1 MVKNVIITVLIILM
15 IITLVFAWMY
25 RNEAMAANIVNEKLR
40 EASEQ
45 LSRNSQIERDRQ
57 YQLSLRLK
65 AENDELKERLKDC
78 D

>member
-1 MVKNVIITVLIILM
+1 M

-25 RNEAMAANIVNEKLR
+25 RNEAMAANIANEQLR

-45 LSRNSQIERDRQ
+45 LSRNSQMERDRQ

>member
-1 MVKNVIITVLIILM
+1 MVKNVIITGLIILM

-25 RNEAMAANIVNEKLR
+25 RNEAMAANIANEQLR

-45 LSRNSQIERDRQ
+45 LSRNSQMERDRQ